1 MNLGKLLRR
10 VEIASSGT
18 PELDREFAAV
28 FPSAPRKITRS
39 IDAAAQLIATE
50 LPGWWWTCGYCSLS
64 NDSSLYVPGSSGF
77 PFAKA
82 AMAPDFRSGPDAQ
95 RLLNHP
101 KWGSRFDGGFHRD
114 RRGGTLPLAIL
125 AVFLEAKITLAK
137 FQADRR
143 RVRKDR
149 SQEP

>member
-1 MNLGKLLRR
+1 MNLRKLLRK
-10 VEIASSGT
+10 VEIASRGT
-18 PELDREFAAV
+18 PKLDSEFAAV
-28 FPSAPRKITRS
+28 FPSAPRKVTRS
-39 IDAAAQLIATE
+39 IDAAVQLITRE

-77 PFAKA
+77 PYATA
-82 AMAPDFRSGPDAQ
+82 AMGPDFRRGPDALC
-95 RLLNHP
+95 LLNHS

-143 RVRKDR
+143 RVRKAR
-149 SQEP
+149 